1 MVTSQLFPSN
11 KKAATRQNAWNPVE
25 YFWVKML
32 KIDQYSPHRNP
43 KRAAK
48 FPFPLFQTW
57 IKSLEVGQ
65 FDSIPSHRCKS
76 YGILGVNRLTCKALL
91 ATSAPCKT
99 RLPEDGAF
107 QLQPHIV
114 TGAHLATWGTMRA
127 GTLPI
132 VFGWGH
138 KKRPEFG
145 LGHLKKSASWF
156 EMRLSKWCFLFSC
169 FFNDVRPFFPK
180 GPVKWTFV
188 ESCQVFLSS
197 WTSAESTRNL
207 ISWNKCAQSWACHLI
222 FVYFEGVFGGESSQT
237 SSKKRFVANAGI
249 VLEGECAEFGRPGLT
264 FRCWC
269 FKTSHLVLEE
279 HFPEQCLRWRRF
291 EVSLSWQFE
300 TTLKQDLMLWT
311 FFC

>member
-1 MVTSQLFPSN
+1 MVPSSFNLTLSLVRTSQH
-11 KKAATRQNAWNPVE
+11 E
-25 YFWVKML
+25 
-32 KIDQYSPHRNP
+32 
-43 KRAAK
+43 
-48 FPFPLFQTW
+48 
-57 IKSLEVGQ
+57 
-65 FDSIPSHRCKS
+65 
-76 YGILGVNRLTCKALL
+76 
-91 ATSAPCKT
+91 APW
-99 RLPEDGAF
+99 E
-107 QLQPHIV
+107 
-114 TGAHLATWGTMRA
+114 
-127 GTLPI
+127 
-132 VFGWGH
+132 
-138 KKRPEFG
+138 
-145 LGHLKKSASWF
+145 LGHCPLCSVEVIKTTRIWAWSLKKSASWF

-169 FFNDVRPFFPK
+169 FVNDVRPFFPK

-197 WTSAESTRNL
+197 WTSAESTRNW

-300 TTLKQDLMLWT
+300 TTLKQDLNIFLLEFYMALKNLHPLGCRRGPKWNLHYPMSTEVKQCKHHILPTFSSPLMKHLGPEGFWSYIPLRGAPFLVSTLIWT
-311 FFC
+311 NM